1 MTIMAVNI
9 GQAFKLGGESIE
21 TKQGYGN
28 INSLVSVFLKNAY
41 VIASVVLLFLLIGGG
56 FTMISSAGNL
66 EKQQQG
72 SKALTSAIV
81 GFLIIF
87 TSYWIIQIIE
97 VLTGLEIINP
107 PDKYF

>member
-1 MTIMAVNI
+1 MAVNI
-9 GQAFKLGGESIE
+9 GEAFKLGGQSIE
-21 TKQGYGN
+21 GKSGYDSVG
-28 INSLVSVFLKNAY
+28 SLVSVFVSNVY
-41 VIASVVLLFLLIGGG
+41 IIASVVLLFLLIGGG
-56 FTMISSAGNL
+56 FMMISNAGNP

-97 VLTGLEIINP
+97 VLTGLEILKANI
-107 PDKYF
+107 